1 MSLKK
6 TKHKNCC
13 TYSLEF
19 PSFPFLK
26 YFPWR
31 SFPVY
36 IANSVIRCDGSAR
49 TGRGLIDCKP
59 HFGGWR
65 TRSCKTSFVFCSYII
80 PFPALSWTCPCVP
93 NHVIYFHI
101 GLFVYCYG
109 GRGVLFSHVDEYLIA
124 LSSFIALNFYHECL
138 SIRAVDWIRCFHL
151 PNLVIQTCVYWS
163 EFRRLAVMRE
173 CVVRRC
179 VYCTYVLC
187 LESTCDHLYFALKR
201 MTRACF

>member
-1 MSLKK
+1 MKTSCSSTVCTNPFLHCSHVTAQNDKKNIIFKCLDSSWRVWNGWRKHRWCRYLQANVLAQVYSRVCHFKK
-6 TKHKNCC
+6 TKHKNGC

-19 PSFPFLK
+19 PSFPFFFLYK

-49 TGRGLIDCKP
+49 TGRGLIDFKP

-109 GRGVLFSHVDEYLIA
+109 GGGCY
-124 LSSFIALNFYHECL
+124 
-138 SIRAVDWIRCFHL
+138 FHML
-151 PNLVIQTCVYWS
+151 MNI
-163 EFRRLAVMRE
+163 
-173 CVVRRC
+173 
-179 VYCTYVLC
+179 
-187 LESTCDHLYFALKR
+187 
-201 MTRACF
+201 